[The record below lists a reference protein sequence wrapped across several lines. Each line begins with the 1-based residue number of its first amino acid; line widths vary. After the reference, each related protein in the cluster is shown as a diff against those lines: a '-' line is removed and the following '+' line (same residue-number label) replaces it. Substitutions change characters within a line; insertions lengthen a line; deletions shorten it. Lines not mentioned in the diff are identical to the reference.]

1 MLIGSYRGNPVTVTN
16 YGVRAIPRE
25 DRQTWSRPR
34 HISQDSSTEME
45 VFTSRSSVRRS
56 TDSGSTFEHRS
67 SIYQSTPYLAGLEQI
82 RRMLGDV
89 GYLRS
94 RRGGMSDLTI
104 TNRSAVRRA
113 LERMRPY
120 VIFKRPQV
128 EEGLALLDRL
138 PPPRNPIGFLE
149 ICEAVDDFASLNFSK
164 SRTVTAETVRTA
176 FRSMGFA
183 VPVTTDPT
191 IE

>member
-1 MLIGSYRGNPVTVTN
+1 MESSSPYLAGFFDGDGSLHFQIIRQKEYRFGF
-16 YGVRAIPRE
+16 YIRA
-25 DRQTWSRPR
+25 SL
-34 HISQDSSTEME
+34 
-45 VFTSRSSVRRS
+45 VF
-56 TDSGSTFEHRS
+56 
-67 SIYQSTPYLAGLEQI
+67 YQSTPYLAGLEQI